1 PRPCTR
7 PWAAPC
13 VRPSASRA
21 TWCPAPRGSC
31 DGGRRFPSPLGGEG
45 GSRSE
50 TDEGDVDVTL
60 RPVACGRSPLI
71 RAPPAPTFSP
81 EGRRKIRRG
90 RRAVNVTLIGYGSG
104 NVASVRFALERL
116 GARVRI
122 TDDPADVDEA
132 ERIILPGVGA
142 AGYAMQRLKALDLIE
157 PLRRFQ
163 RPLLGVCLG
172 QQLLCETSAE
182 DEDAENGGA
191 DLLGLI
197 PGRVEAILPAPSR
210 PSPHM
215 GWSRLTTRRDD
226 PLLDGVKDGD
236 WAYFVHGYVC
246 P

>member
-1 PRPCTR
+1 M
-7 PWAAPC
+7 
-13 VRPSASRA
+13 
-21 TWCPAPRGSC
+21 
-31 DGGRRFPSPLGGEG
+31 
-45 GSRSE
+45 
-50 TDEGDVDVTL
+50 
-60 RPVACGRSPLI
+60 
-71 RAPPAPTFSP
+71 
-81 EGRRKIRRG
+81 
-90 RRAVNVTLIGYGSG
+90 NVTLIGYGSG

-172 QQLLCETSAE
+172 QQLLFDASAE
-182 DEDAENGGA
+182 DGEA

-246 P
+246 PDGPATLAAADYGVAVPAMVNSANRWGCQFHPERSAALGARILKNFLELPA